1 MDLKNS
7 NMFVLLLPPLAV
19 LLAGPAA
26 AQHVGPDLVITEDTQ
41 LTLEGKRSKRGV
53 KAVVGSCEYGQPLWE
68 GKIALKNIG
77 DAAVKLPPRTSVLGG
92 EAEKE
97 ELPPHV
103 RVYVPNYIYLTAQ
116 ARLTHTLEPYGQE
129 LLRLQIGREEE
140 KCRDYGPPPIFD
152 EALSGHP
159 GPLQPNEG
167 GPYGGYGWQIKKIQS
182 ALIDQGYPMASG
194 PDGDYGPETSRA
206 VAAYFKNLG
215 QSPPREIYQRP
226 LPPETVTFLLE
237 TLAPSGES
245 DDATETRSNECVRG
259 YNYVPVYI
267 EIDPERAVENE
278 NAANNRV
285 QFTVEI
291 DCGGVAK

>member
-1 MDLKNS
+1 
-7 NMFVLLLPPLAV
+7 LLPLAAV
-19 LLAGPAA
+19 LISPAHA
-26 AQHVGPDLVITEDTQ
+26 GPDLVITEDTQ
-41 LTLEGKRSKRGV
+41 LTLEDKRSKRGV
-53 KAVVGSCEYGQPLWE
+53 KAVVGSCEYAQPLWE
-68 GKIALKNIG
+68 GRIALKNIG
-77 DAAVKLPPRTSVLGG
+77 DDVVKLESTKTGVLT
-92 EAEKE
+92 KE
-97 ELPPHV
+97 TEPDELPPHV
-103 RVYVPNYIYLTAQ
+103 RVYVPNYIYLANQT
-116 ARLTHTLEPYGQE
+116 RLTHALEPFGQE
-129 LLRLQIGREEE
+129 SLHLEIGRNEE

-159 GPLQPNEG
+159 GPLEPTD
-167 GPYGGYGWQIKKIQS
+167 GPYGGYGWRIKKIQR

-226 LPPETVTFLLE
+226 LPPETVTFLLDTLGANGE
-237 TLAPSGES
+237 TE
-245 DDATETRSNECVRG
+245 DAKEDRGSNECVRG

-267 EIDPERAVENE
+267 EIDPERDIENE
-278 NAANNRV
+278 NTSNNRV